1 MKNNQKWHSEIIND
15 DLKQLV
21 KVEDEIFSCQT
32 KFQNVLIQKTPSFGI
47 RFLLDNKTQSTE
59 LDEFIYHESLVH
71 PSLVFHSNPKSVF
84 VAGGGEGATI
94 REVLRDK
101 NIDLSL
107 IHI

>member
-47 RFLLDNKTQSTE
+47 RFLLDNKTNVFLSC
-59 LDEFIYHESLVH
+59 LIY
-71 PSLVFHSNPKSVF
+71 
-84 VAGGGEGATI
+84 
-94 REVLRDK
+94 
-101 NIDLSL
+101 L
-107 IHI
+107 I